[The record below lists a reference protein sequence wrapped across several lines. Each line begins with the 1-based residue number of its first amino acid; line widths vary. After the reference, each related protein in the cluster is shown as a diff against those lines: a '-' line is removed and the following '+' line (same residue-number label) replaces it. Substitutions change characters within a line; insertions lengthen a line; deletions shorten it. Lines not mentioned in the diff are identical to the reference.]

1 MLFGLMQ
8 KKQQRNIRKSIFSNR
23 TFPSLNKWIDNTRP
37 NRQHTQGQRDLVLMR
52 LADAY
57 LIRAEAKLK
66 QGKASEAVADIN
78 VIRTRAAL
86 PGKSADMQI
95 TSADVTL
102 DFILEERARELI
114 GEGHRWFDLTRTNKL
129 VERVK
134 KHNPEAAAIKS
145 HHVLRPIPLNQI
157 DRTQGGYGQNAG
169 YN

>member
-1 MLFGLMQ
+1 
-8 KKQQRNIRKSIFSNR
+8 
-23 TFPSLNKWIDNTRP
+23 
-37 NRQHTQGQRDLVLMR
+37 MR

-134 KHNPEAAAIKS
+134 KYNPEAAAIKS
-145 HHVLRPIPLNQI
+145 HHVLRPIPLLSLI
-157 DRTQGGYGQNAG
+157 HISEPTRPY
-169 YN
+169 